1 MFRLPNCC
9 TPWKVTRCK
18 YDLSHFLQI
27 RNVYS
32 QDRTMDKW
40 KSMMCKFF
48 LYGRGQ
54 KEKYSITFL
63 GLMVPWSLHYLATKV
78 GSFRWHLPP
87 TINTLLRGQ
96 PIIQW
101 KFGMEKANNAFIL
114 LMIMPIKFGVF
125 LTTTTDQNS
134 CLCPKT
140 KVFICTPFLYD
151 ILKKVLKSPSS
162 SALKH
167 YGFEIMNPNYF
178 TFFFSR

>member
-1 MFRLPNCC
+1 MFRLPNFC
-9 TPWKVTRCK
+9 TLWKDMQCK
-18 YDLSHFLQI
+18 YDPSHFLQI
-27 RNVYS
+27 PNACS

-40 KSMMCKFF
+40 KSMMCKFYF
-48 LYGRGQ
+48 IVLDKSLYQ
-54 KEKYSITFL
+54 SMYPVTFL

-151 ILKKVLKSPSS
+151 I
-162 SALKH
+162 
-167 YGFEIMNPNYF
+167 
-178 TFFFSR
+178 